1 MLSRMLIVASI
12 LLTPAQLLAQQ
23 TVDLRKENRAA
34 AAQELE
40 AVINEA
46 KNLDNKNTIVNIR
59 ARAAMLVSF
68 ADPIRSENMFL
79 EVWKF
84 ANEQTDKAFDKE
96 QAVILI
102 LKYLFSRNPKLA
114 RRLMAEQPKQDSSM
128 GQSRAMGRDDD
139 LKRTGKLASELLDT
153 DASAAAA
160 MLEQSLSTAVTP
172 GSVGAL
178 SRLREK
184 DSLLSDYVA
193 AKALDGLTTQPT
205 LISLPGLHLMGAYI
219 FPGSEATISSIEAES
234 SLQSLQFKYF
244 LTTYDVLRA
253 SLKETNEALL
263 KDQHYTQRDLQ
274 FRAAYQGQVAAILA
288 ALAPRL
294 QPSLAGEL
302 TGIASKLAPQVPEN
316 ISQMSK
322 FTLARISGN
331 KTSADDPETNF
342 LLAISNGDFDEA
354 SKQVDRLKDGEKKD
368 VFAQLLLKTQAKA
381 LLAKSD
387 VVGALTAIRK
397 IEDPTTRLVMYLE
410 ALKVANKKRDAAE
423 LHIVVN
429 EAQLLIPQVD
439 RNGLHVRALLSF
451 AAQLSDLAA
460 NDEAIEFLNRAVTAI
475 NALSKETNEQSAT
488 RTQREIAMAELND
501 PVSLLDAQEMERAF
515 SLVGLIDLDR
525 GLTEAKRIELKP
537 IQLLARL
544 ETVQG
549 VIKSISIKPK
559 TPPNVPNVSS
569 KPKK

>member
-1 MLSRMLIVASI
+1 MLIVASI

>member
-1 MLSRMLIVASI
+1 MLLRMLIVASI
-12 LLTPAQLLAQQ
+12 LFTPAHLLAQQ
-23 TVDLRKENRAA
+23 TVDLRKESRAA

-40 AVINEA
+40 AIIAEA
-46 KNLDNKNTIVNIR
+46 KNLGNKNASVNIR
-59 ARAAMLVSF
+59 SRAAMLVSF
-68 ADPIRSENMFL
+68 SDPLRSENMFL

-84 ANEQTDKAFDKE
+84 ANEQTDKNFDKE
-96 QAVILI
+96 QAVTLI
-102 LKYLFSRNPKLA
+102 LKYIFPRNPKLA
-114 RRLMAEQPKQDSSM
+114 RRLMAEQPKQDSSSL
-128 GQSRAMGRDDD
+128 QSRTAGRDDE
-139 LKRTGKLASELLDT
+139 LKRAEKLASELLDT
-153 DASAAAA
+153 DATAAAA
-160 MLEQSLSTAVTP
+160 MLEQSLLTGITP
-172 GSVGAL
+172 AGVGAL

-184 DSLLSDYVA
+184 DSFLSDYIA
-193 AKALDGLTTQPT
+193 DKALDGLTTQPT
-205 LISLPGLHLMGAYI
+205 LMSLPGFYLMGAYI
-219 FPGSEATISSIEAES
+219 FPGAEATMSSIEAES

-244 LTTYDVLRA
+244 LASYDVLRA

-274 FRAAYQGQVAAILA
+274 FRAANQGQIAAILA

-302 TGIASKLAPQVPEN
+302 TAIAAKLAPQVPPN
-316 ISQMSK
+316 IWQLNK

-331 KTSADDPETNF
+331 QTTSEDPETNF

-354 SKQVDRLKDGEKKD
+354 STQLDRLKDGEKKD
-368 VFAQLLLKTQAKA
+368 LFAQLLLKIQAKS

-387 VVGALTAIRK
+387 VVGALTVIRK

-410 ALKVANKKRDAAE
+410 ALKVVNKKRDSTE

-460 NDEAIEFLNRAVTAI
+460 NDEAIEFLNSAVTAV
-475 NALSKETNEQSAT
+475 NALSKANNEQSAT
-488 RTQREIAMAELND
+488 RTQKEIAMAELND
-501 PVSLLDAQEMERAF
+501 PISLLDAQEMERAF
-515 SLVGLIDLDR
+515 SLVGLVDLDR

-559 TPPNVPNVSS
+559 IPPKVPKSLIQ
-569 KPKK
+569 P

>member
-1 MLSRMLIVASI
+1 MLSRTLIIASI
-12 LLTPAQLLAQQ
+12 LLAPAHLLAQQ
-23 TVDLRKENRAA
+23 PVDLRKESRAA

-40 AVINEA
+40 AVIAEA

-68 ADPIRSENMFL
+68 SDPIRSETMFL

-84 ANEQTDKAFDKE
+84 ANEQTARDFDKE

-102 LKYLFSRNPKLA
+102 LKYLFPRNPKLA
-114 RRLMAEQPKQDSSM
+114 RRLMAEQPKQDSSSS
-128 GQSRAMGRDDD
+128 QSPAAGRDDE
-139 LKRTGKLASELLDT
+139 LRRTGKLASELLDT
-153 DASAAAA
+153 DAAAAAA
-160 MLEQSLSTAVTP
+160 MLEQSLSTGITP
-172 GSVGAL
+172 AGVGAL

-184 DSLLSDYVA
+184 DSFLSDYVA
-193 AKALDGLTTQPT
+193 AKALDALTTQPT
-205 LISLPGLHLMGAYI
+205 LRSLPGLHLMGAYI

-244 LTTYDVLRA
+244 LAGYDVLRA
-253 SLKETNEALL
+253 SLKETSEALL

-274 FRAAYQGQVAAILA
+274 FRAANQGQIAAILA

-294 QPSLAGEL
+294 QPSLVGEL
-302 TGIASKLAPQVPEN
+302 TAIAAKLAPQVPPS
-316 ISQMSK
+316 ISQLNK

-331 KTSADDPETNF
+331 QTTSEDPETNF
-342 LLAISNGDFDEA
+342 LLAVSNGDFDEA
-354 SKQVDRLKDGEKKD
+354 SRQVDRLKDGEKKD
-368 VFAQLLLKTQAKA
+368 VFAQLLLKTHAKA

-387 VVGALTAIRK
+387 VVGALTVIRK
-397 IEDPTTRLVMYLE
+397 IEDPTTRLIMYLE
-410 ALKVANKKRDAAE
+410 AVKVANKKRDSAE

-460 NDEAIEFLNRAVTAI
+460 NDEALEFLNSAVTAI
-475 NALSKETNEQSAT
+475 NALSKETNEQSVT

-515 SLVGLIDLDR
+515 SLVGLVDMDR
-525 GLTEAKRIELKP
+525 GLTEAKRIGLKP
-537 IQLLARL
+537 LQLLARI
-544 ETVQG
+544 ETVEG
-549 VIKSISIKPK
+549 VIKSISMKPK
-559 TPPNVPNVSS
+559 IPPKVPNASS
-569 KPKK
+569 SPKK